1 MPKPAPE
8 ADMLNRFGPDVI
20 CMTDT
25 LSETLRKELR
35 SCKNTDLHENSNL
48 YRNKSNQQMNV

>member
-25 LSETLRKELR
+25 MSETLRKELR
-35 SCKNTDLHENSNL
+35 SCKNTDLK
-48 YRNKSNQQMNV
+48 RNKSNQQMNV